1 MVLQVNSNSL
11 KWIKFKGNSH
21 LKIDLKVLYDK
32 RNEFGKLGILRQGN
46 NLYFFLALPSSR
58 NSFVC
63 STIFELL

>member
-1 MVLQVNSNSL
+1 MILHVNSNSL

-21 LKIDLKVLYDK
+21 LKMEIKVLYNK

-46 NLYFFLALPSSR
+46 NLYFFLALPSSG

-63 STIFELL
+63 STIFKLL